1 MSLRVRILQID
12 VPAEAL
18 DVATGFWA
26 AALDATPV
34 PSADVFVHLH
44 DARSVVE
51 VHVQP
56 LGDGPAGY
64 HLDLEV
70 VVDGDGTDASGRI
83 GGRDVEVARLV
94 DLGATA
100 GPSSA
105 DGYTV
110 VHDPAGLP
118 LCVIDADAAP
128 RNPLAPR
135 RGDRGHLD
143 AIFLDVPAERVDAE
157 VAFWTA
163 ALGVPRGATDE
174 VYSPLVDVVGPGGP
188 LDLEVQRIGG
198 DARMH
203 IDLRVDD
210 VDAEVVRLRALG
222 ATSVASVENGV
233 TLADPVGNLFGV
245 VPA

>member
-1 MSLRVRILQID
+1 VSLRVRILQID
-12 VPAEAL
+12 VPAAAL
-18 DVATGFWA
+18 DVATAFWSE
-26 AALDATPV
+26 ALGATPV
-34 PSADVFVHLH
+34 PSAGVFVHLH

-70 VVDGDGTDASGRI
+70 VADGYGVDAAVRSDDRDA
-83 GGRDVEVARLV
+83 EVARLV

-100 GPSSA
+100 GPVFA

-118 LCVIDADAAP
+118 LCVIEPDAAP

-135 RGDRGHLD
+135 RGDRGYLD
-143 AIFLDVPAERVDAE
+143 AIFLDVPAGRVDAE
-157 VAFWTA
+157 VAFWLA
-163 ALGVPRGATDE
+163 ALGATPGPVVDE
-174 VYSPLVDVVGPGGP
+174 YVAIADVLGPDGP

-198 DARMH
+198 DARIH
-203 IDLRVDD
+203 IDLSTDD
-210 VDAEVVRLRALG
+210 VDAEVTRLRTLG
-222 ATSVASVENGV
+222 ATHVASVEDWV
-233 TLADPVGNLFGV
+233 TLADPVGNLFCV
-245 VPA
+245 VPS

>member
-12 VPAEAL
+12 VPAVAL
-18 DVATGFWA
+18 DVATEFWA
-26 AALDATPV
+26 AALDATAV
-34 PSADVFVHLH
+34 PGAGVFVHLH

-70 VVDGDGTDASGRI
+70 VVDGGGTDASGRI
-83 GGRDVEVARLV
+83 GSRDAEVARLV
-94 DLGATA
+94 ALGATA
-100 GPSSA
+100 GPASA

-110 VHDPAGLP
+110 MHDPAGLP

-135 RGDRGHLD
+135 RDDRGHLD

-163 ALGVPRGATDE
+163 ALGVDRGATDD
-174 VYSPLVDVVGPGGP
+174 VYLPLVDVLGPAGP

-198 DARMH
+198 NGRVH
-203 IDLRVDD
+203 VDLSVDD
-210 VDAEVVRLRALG
+210 VDAEVARLRTLG
-222 ATSVASVENGV
+222 AAQVATVEDWV
-233 TLADPVGNLFGV
+233 TLADPVGNLFCV